1 MKLTELLREQH
12 RVLLELFARLE
23 CAEDPNERRRLLDE
37 LVDALQA
44 HGELETRV
52 LYPAIRSR
60 ADGGELDGLVLE
72 AIEAHHVV
80 DLVLEEAPELDP
92 ESESFPAKTSM
103 LRKLVERHIDEEE
116 ALLFE
121 AAPPVEVDVQ
131 TEGADR
137 P

>member
-12 RVLLELFARLE
+12 RALLEVFARIE
-23 CAEDPNERRRLLDE
+23 CTEDPNERRRLLDE

-60 ADGGELDGLVLE
+60 AAGGELDGLVLE
-72 AIEAHHVV
+72 AIEAHHVI

-92 ESESFPAKTSM
+92 ESESFAAKTSV

-121 AAPPVEVDVQ
+121 AAPQVDVGARAD
-131 TEGADR
+131 GADR